1 MILHLRNN
9 AISMR
14 DISYSLMVLL
24 SGNSLPAA
32 VVLSPSVAVF
42 KRNLAKLKF
51 SSFLRYS

>member
-32 VVLSPSVAVF
+32 AVLSPSVAVF
-42 KRNLAKLKF
+42 KRNLA
-51 SSFLRYS
+51 